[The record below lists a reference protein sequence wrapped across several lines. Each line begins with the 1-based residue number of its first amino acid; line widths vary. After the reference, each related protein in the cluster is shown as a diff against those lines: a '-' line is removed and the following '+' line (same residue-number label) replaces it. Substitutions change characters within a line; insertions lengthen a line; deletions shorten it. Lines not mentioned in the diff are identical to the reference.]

1 MAKITMYSTQWCPF
15 CKRAEQF
22 LQLKGYS
29 EIDKISIDEQ
39 PEMREEM
46 IDRSGRRSVPQ
57 IFLNDIHVEG
67 YDDLVQLEREG
78 KLDALL
84 SN

>member
-15 CKRAEQF
+15 CKRAEQL

-39 PEMREEM
+39 PEMRQEM

-57 IFLNDIHVEG
+57 IFLNDIHVGG